1 MAKFTRLLLNAD
13 EKEIHSRRKQS
24 AEKANSPVASV
35 EHSPETLLQS
45 PGSMLQTT
53 RQDAILR
60 MQQTHGNDYVRRMLQ
75 NRAAQRSQAQGGEGL
90 QEELPAMPVGAE
102 LQRQPDGDGGTGS
115 ATTTSS
121 DAPTSTSS
129 SATLSVTTKQAPT
142 DQGCGGYSAKRQWS
156 ISGGSDSTNGFVVQK
171 VAFDTRQLKCDDS
184 DDTLPGTATYWEA
197 WQVRGGKVFVG
208 TSTTPHSADTFA
220 YPSRGSH
227 RGRNIERGNAKYID
241 GYTAPTS
248 WGHDAPEAQAL
259 PSTTTQ
265 PAGWTDSGTIACSI
279 SETFDCCGDKN
290 DKKLE
295 TSGF

>member
-1 MAKFTRLLLNAD
+1 MAKFTRSVLSAE
-13 EKEIHSRRKQS
+13 EKVEHHRKKLS
-24 AEKANSPVASV
+24 AEKANPPTTPV
-35 EHSPETLLQS
+35 EHTPETLLNS
-45 PGSMLQTT
+45 PGSMLQTM

-60 MQQTHGNDYVRRMLQ
+60 MQQTHGNNYVRRMLQ
-75 NRAAQRSQAQGGEGL
+75 NRAVQRSQAQGGEGF
-90 QEELPAMPVGAE
+90 QDDLPNVPIGAE
-102 LQRQPDGDGGTGS
+102 LQRQPDGGTGTDAGTTTAPS
-115 ATTTSS
+115 AT
-121 DAPTSTSS
+121 AS

-156 ISGGSDSTNGFVVQK
+156 ITGGGDSTNGFVVQK

-227 RGRNIERGNAKYID
+227 KGRNIEKGSAKYID
-241 GYTAPTS
+241 GYTAPLS

-265 PAGWTDSGTIACSI
+265 PSGWSDSGNIACSI
-279 SETFDCCGDKN
+279 TETFDCCGDKN
-290 DKKLE
+290 EKKLE